1 MLIKEYINKNLP
13 NLNWN
18 ILPQIFEE
26 NKAELTKEIENYL
39 KETPGNTNWNVLNQM
54 NKSKSGIILFSKDC
68 TFTKPAPVDWVFY
81 QDNTIPK
88 EDIFDK
94 LIAGDKIKVTIGENS
109 STGIIT
115 EQKASSGYDINKK
128 FNLTASF
135 VNDCYITW
143 DEYGQAPHTTLYIKI
158 NDDVGTYHVEIE
170 KL

>member
-1 MLIKEYINKNLP
+1 MNLKEYINRNLSS
-13 NLNWN
+13 LNWN

-26 NKAELTKEIENYL
+26 NEIELTEEIKNYL

-54 NKSKSGIILFSKDC
+54 SKSSIILFSKDC
-68 TFTKPAPVDWVFY
+68 TFTKPAPVDWVWY

-115 EQKASSGYDINKK
+115 EQKASSGHDINKK
-128 FNLTASF
+128 FNLDTQF
-135 VNDCYITW
+135 VDDCYITW
-143 DEYGQAPHTTLYIKI
+143 DEYGQAPSTTLYIKI
-158 NDDVGTYHVEIE
+158 NDDIGTYHVEIE

>member
-26 NKAELTKEIENYL
+26 NKTELTEEIENYL
-39 KETPGNTNWNVLNQM
+39 KETPRNTNWNVLNQM
-54 NKSKSGIILFSKDC
+54 SKSSIILFSKDC
-68 TFTKPAPVDWVFY
+68 TFTKPAPVDWVYY

-94 LIAGDKIKVTIGENS
+94 LIVGDEVKVTIGENS

-115 EQKASSGYDINKK
+115 EQKTSDGYNINKK
-128 FNLTASF
+128 FNLDTPF

-143 DEYGQAPHTTLYIKI
+143 DEYGQAPSTTLYIKI
-158 NDDVGTYHVEIE
+158 NDDIGTYHVEIE